1 MVDSASSSTSPVKA
15 SQSPVLDS
23 RCSSVCKSPHPQL
36 QHCAVGGGRAVARD
50 VVADPL
56 RRRGVAALV
65 TGGCELESATTP
77 GVAAVIAFA
86 VISKLV
92 NKDLLTYQHGSS

>member
-1 MVDSASSSTSPVKA
+1 MV

-36 QHCAVGGGRAVARD
+36 RHSAVGGGRAVARD

-56 RRRGVAALV
+56 HRRVVAALV
-65 TGGCELESATTP
+65 TGRCELESATTP
-77 GVAAVIAFA
+77 GMAAAIAFPA
-86 VISKLV
+86 IGKVVISY
-92 NKDLLTYQHGSS
+92 LLTRQPGPS